1 MQLSHLHCSTLRVI
15 LLEDLP
21 GRGKAGEEV
30 EVKRGFARN
39 FLIPQKKAVYNTD
52 KFKSMYQHLLDA
64 AKKAE
69 ATAK

>member
-1 MQLSHLHCSTLRVI
+1 MHLPCSTIRVI

-39 FLIPQKKAVYNTD
+39 YLIPQKKAVYNTD
-52 KFKSMYQHLLDA
+52 KFRAMYQHLIDA
-64 AKKAE
+64 AKQAE
-69 ATAK
+69 AAAK